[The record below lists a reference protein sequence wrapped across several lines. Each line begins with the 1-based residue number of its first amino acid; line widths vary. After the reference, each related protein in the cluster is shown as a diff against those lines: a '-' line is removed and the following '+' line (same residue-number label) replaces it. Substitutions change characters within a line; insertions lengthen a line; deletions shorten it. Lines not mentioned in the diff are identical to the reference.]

1 MNVEDFQKLDYEEQG
16 AQLFD
21 EISDSVRQ
29 MAKRLMMMKA
39 IAKNEHDLA
48 PEDFDKALE
57 RELKK
62 EWDKVKDKDSHQLA
76 IMGLLDMI
84 SNGAAPE
91 EILEGVL

>member
-1 MNVEDFQKLDYEEQG
+1 MNLEEFKKLDHEEQR

-21 EISDSVRQ
+21 KMSDAVRS
-29 MAKRLMMMKA
+29 MAEKLMMMKA

-76 IMGLLDMI
+76 IIGLLDII
-84 SNGAAPE
+84 SDGGDPE
-91 EILEGVL
+91 KILEEVL

>member
-1 MNVEDFQKLDYEEQG
+1 MNVEDFKKLDPEEQRE
-16 AQLFD
+16 QLLYD
-21 EISDSVRQ
+21 MSDSVRQ
-29 MAKRLMMMKA
+29 MTKRLMMMKA
-39 IAKNEHDLA
+39 IAKNEHNLA

-76 IMGLLDMI
+76 IMGLLDMV
-84 SNGAAPE
+84 SNGADIE

>member
-1 MNVEDFQKLDYEEQG
+1 MNIEDFKKLDYEEQR

-21 EISDSVRQ
+21 DMSDEVRH
-29 MAKRLMMMKA
+29 MAKSLMMMKA

-57 RELKK
+57 RELKM

-76 IMGLLDMI
+76 IMGLLEL
-84 SNGAAPE
+84 AAGGVDIE
-91 EILEGVL
+91 EILGGVL